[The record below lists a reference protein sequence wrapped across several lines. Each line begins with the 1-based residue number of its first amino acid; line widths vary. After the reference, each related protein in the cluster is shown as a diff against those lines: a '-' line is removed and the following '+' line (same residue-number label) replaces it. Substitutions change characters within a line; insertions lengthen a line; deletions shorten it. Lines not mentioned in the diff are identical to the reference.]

1 MEVKIKCPWCGRE
14 YTVDSSIIGQTVK
27 CISCD
32 KQFKAESISS
42 RSIPSYMIQKMKSAC
57 SSEDPIPI
65 ENSSSEAYGK
75 KTIGNVLE
83 DFFDFRIMVTP
94 FFIRT
99 SFVFLFLGGSYFVL
113 RYPFVTIWKDLDTKN
128 PWSIFLFCLGYVV
141 YVVLG
146 IPLFAVIL
154 HALYEL
160 TMIPFSILDVL
171 KEIREKL
178 DEKAKS

>member
-14 YTVDSSIIGQTVK
+14 YTVDSSIIGQVVK

-32 KQFKAESISS
+32 KLFKAESISS
-42 RSIPSYMIQKMKSAC
+42 TAMPSDIIQQMEPGYSHKDS
-57 SSEDPIPI
+57 I
-65 ENSSSEAYGK
+65 ENSSSEAYRK
-75 KTIGNVLE
+75 KPIGNVIE

-128 PWSIFLFCLGYVV
+128 PWSIILFCLGYVV